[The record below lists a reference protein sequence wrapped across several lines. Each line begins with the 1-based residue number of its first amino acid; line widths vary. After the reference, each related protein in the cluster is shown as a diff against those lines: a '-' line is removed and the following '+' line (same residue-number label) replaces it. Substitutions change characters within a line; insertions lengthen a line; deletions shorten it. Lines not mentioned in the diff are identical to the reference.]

1 MRTLLYAVPGAIAA
15 AAVPLVANAQFGPIV
30 PEAYRQCPCGFGGVL
45 AIIQNLVNFAIGI
58 AIIFATIILVWGG
71 ILYILSPT
79 NPESRSTANKM
90 LINAVVGLL
99 ITLSAWLI
107 VDFVMKTL
115 YGGQFGPWNSILLDS
130 QGEAK
135 MCVEKSDN
143 QKELFEGDIAVTPGA
158 SFDDRVVTGTGANC
172 PAADESTM
180 VPFPASV
187 VSGGSGKA
195 TRATVDNFMA
205 MREAALQDGI
215 DLKVTSAYRSEA
227 SQVSLWNQR
236 GSGAVARPCSLGG
249 NGSNHNSGT
258 AIDIAVGCG
267 NGNSNC
273 NTRTYRWL
281 KENGSRWNF
290 TNAIPNDPVHWSPSG
305 R

>member
-1 MRTLLYAVPGAIAA
+1 MKRFALIGILFFIPLIAD
-15 AAVPLVANAQFGPIV
+15 AQFGPIV
-30 PEAYRQCPCGFGGVL
+30 PEACRQCPCGYGGVL

-58 AIIFATIILVWGG
+58 AIVIATLILVWGG
-71 ILYILSPT
+71 ILYIMSPT

-90 LINAVVGLL
+90 LINAVIGLL

-115 YGGQFGPWNSILLDS
+115 YGGQFGPWNTILLNGS
-130 QGEAK
+130 GPS
-135 MCVEKSDN
+135 CVEARENES
-143 QKELFEGDIAVTPGA
+143 LFEGDIAVTPGTTYDGGTVA
-158 SFDDRVVTGTGANC
+158 GTGANC
-172 PAADESTM
+172 PAAEESSM
-180 VPFPASV
+180 VSFPSAV

-195 TRATVDNFMA
+195 TRQTVDNFMA
-205 MREAALQDGI
+205 MHEAAKAAGI

-227 SQVSLWNQR
+227 SQVSLWNNR

-258 AIDIAVGCG
+258 AIDINVGCS
-267 NGNSNC
+267 NGNSSC
-273 NTRTYRWL
+273 NTATYRWL
-281 KENGSRWNF
+281 KENGYRWGF
-290 TNAIPNDPVHWSPSG
+290 RNAIQNDPLHWSPSG